1 MQKFKKVNEN
11 KKIKNIIYVILG
23 CFIFSISVNCFTAPN
38 AISPGGIVGIGQII
52 SDFTGI
58 SNGMLCILLNIPIFI
73 FGSKKFGFKN
83 IIKNVFVALFLYILM
98 DVTAIFL
105 PVYLG
110 NQLIAC
116 ILAGFIGGI
125 GLAMIFVTGLST
137 AGTGL
142 LSVII
147 SDYVPYISIGSII
160 LFLDGT
166 IVLVSALIYGT
177 KDGDFNVIVSK
188 IVYAAIILFIQ
199 SKVMDSIIVLR
210 EKVFGKSMS
219 IISPQNDAILNKIE
233 NKIDAK
239 FTLIESKGAYS
250 NKEGT
255 ALVGKVKTKDLDKA
269 YKIIESVDKSAF
281 IIVGDIAS

>member
-1 MQKFKKVNEN
+1 MQMFKKVNKN
-11 KKIKNIIYVILG
+11 KRIKNIIYVILG

-58 SNGMLCILLNIPIFI
+58 SNGFLCILLNIPIFL
-73 FGSKKFGFKN
+73 FGFKKFGLKS

-98 DVTAIFL
+98 DITAIFL

-147 SDYVPYISIGSII
+147 SDYVPYINIGSII

-166 IVLVSALIYGT
+166 VVLVSALVYGA
-177 KDGDFNVIVSK
+177 KDGDFNVIISK
-188 IVYAAIILFIQ
+188 IVYATVILFIQ
-199 SKVMDSIIVLR
+199 SKVIDSIIILR

-219 IISPQNDAILNKIE
+219 IISTQNETILTEIE

-250 NKEGT
+250 NKDGT
-255 ALVGKVKTKDLDKA
+255 ALVGEVKSKDLDKA
-269 YKIIESVDKSAF
+269 YKIIKSVDKSAF